1 MFCGRMDVFIL
12 AVDAALCRAGAEG
25 FACEWTADALQ
36 AVAGCALLHEPPA
49 CLEVVV
55 CSVCGE

>member
-1 MFCGRMDVFIL
+1 MFLL
-12 AVDAALCRAGAEG
+12 AVDTALCRAGAEG
-25 FACEWTADALQ
+25 FVCEWTAHALQ
-36 AVAGCALLHEPPA
+36 AVAGCALLHEPLA